1 MILKNS
7 GIKVVIALIYL
18 GTLAFSTQ
26 IFANNLNDMPFTCK
40 YEAKRSFAVSQ
51 NSVQTLPT
59 ERVQNRYVIYAQTP
73 KNTQRALFF
82 ECVFNKRGEF
92 IRIKRTRDTRK
103 GNSAIPRSAKRS
115 CKGEASTK
123 WGIRHP
129 NDIKINKAVKVGGD
143 DYMLNV
149 SGRGYRGKCEVSGNG
164 RIYLF
169 QTTSGGHNNGNNAGQ
184 NNGLKNAVS
193 ACKKE
198 AQRRWSMTSSEIGAD
213 KTRKLGRNDYMVS
226 LSARGH
232 AARCEASGNGR
243 IYLFSK

>member
-1 MILKNS
+1 MNKNFKILR
-7 GIKVVIALIYL
+7 GIVLLSL
-18 GTLAFSTQ
+18 GTLALSTQ
-26 IFANNLNDMPFTCK
+26 AFANNLNDMPFTCK

-103 GNSAIPRSAKRS
+103 ENSAIPRNAKRA
-115 CKGEASTK
+115 CKGEASSK
-123 WGIRHP
+123 WGIHHP
-129 NDIKINKAVKVGGD
+129 NNIKINKAVKVGGD
-143 DYMLNV
+143 DYMINV
-149 SGRGYRGKCEVSGNG
+149 SGQRYRGKCEVSGNG
-164 RIYLF
+164 RIYMF

-184 NNGLKNAVS
+184 NNGLKNAVK

-198 AQRRWSMTSSEIGAD
+198 AQRRWRMTSSEIGAD
-213 KTRKLGRNDYMVS
+213 KTRKLGRNDYMVR

>member
-1 MILKNS
+1 MKNILFTIVAIVLVLN
-7 GIKVVIALIYL
+7 
-18 GTLAFSTQ
+18 TQAF
-26 IFANNLNDMPFTCK
+26 AKGRNDMPFICK
-40 YEAKRSFAVSQ
+40 YEGKINFGVSQ
-51 NSVQTLPT
+51 SSVQTLPV

-92 IRIKRTRDTRK
+92 IRIKRTRDMRK

-115 CKGEASTK
+115 CKGEASSK

-129 NDIKINKAVKVGGD
+129 NNIKINKAVKVGGD
-143 DYMLNV
+143 DYMINV
-149 SGRGYRGKCEVSGNG
+149 SGQGNRGKCEVSGNG
-164 RIYLF
+164 RIYMF

-184 NNGLKNAVS
+184 NNGLKNAVK

-198 AQRRWSMTSSEIGAD
+198 AQKRWRMTSSEIGAD